1 MFAGL
6 VRCMDCGTTMCASL
20 RGGGKVRKMTYRCS
34 KYTNSGKE
42 TCASHTIR
50 EEVEIRHEKNADKW
64 IETVRKYI
72 GVKKIDRE
80 MVLALI
86 EEIRVSAQYKV
97 NGKRTQDVEIT
108 YKFVG
113 DLLSLIA
120 NGDRPLWQ
128 YSGKWMQTL
137 QKAEQ
142 KKYCMSI
149 NPCNI
154 WFLRDILTKNYLSGQ
169 KGHLFGGEKRN
180 K

>member
-1 MFAGL
+1 
-6 VRCMDCGTTMCASL
+6 
-20 RGGGKVRKMTYRCS
+20 MTYRCS

-42 TCASHTIR
+42 TCAAHTIR

-80 MVLALI
+80 MALALI

-137 QKAEQ
+137 RRLN
-142 KKYCMSI
+142 KKILHEHKPMQYLVFKRYPNQELSLRPKRPFVWRRRRDLNLSAPIPACFMQYHFVQ
-149 NPCNI
+149 NPHC
-154 WFLRDILTKNYLSGQ
+154 
-169 KGHLFGGEKRN
+169 
-180 K
+180 